1 MASACE
7 TDRDTDRTPSLI
19 SGRCIRFLV
28 LVLIGLSEQ
37 DVARRLGISAEMVRQ
52 IMNHR
57 MKDERRID
65 SDRGLTDV
73 GMDEISLKKR
83 HQLYATVLTDLKN
96 LEQPRTLTVAWGRDQ
111 TAGHPAVEGSLP
123 RGEEAWCGRRSREKK
138 KSACTKRACLR
149 RTQRPSTSQMW
160 AFRKR
165 LQDLS
170 DKGQI
175 KLSQLFDRIPD
186 RKLPDNSKICV
197 SR

>member
-1 MASACE
+1 MLWM
-7 TDRDTDRTPSLI
+7 T
-19 SGRCIRFLV
+19 
-28 LVLIGLSEQ
+28 IGLSEQ

-138 KSACTKRACLR
+138 RPACTKRACLR

-186 RKLPDNSKICV
+186 RKLPDNSKNCV

>member
-1 MASACE
+1 M
-7 TDRDTDRTPSLI
+7 T
-19 SGRCIRFLV
+19 
-28 LVLIGLSEQ
+28 IGLSEQ
-37 DVARRLGISAEMVRQ
+37 EVGRRLGISAEMVRQ

-138 KSACTKRACLR
+138 GPRVPKGPACEGHKGLPHHRCGPFENAYRTFPTRDRLNFRNWSIGSLTGSCQT
-149 RTQRPSTSQMW
+149 TQRF
-160 AFRKR
+160 A
-165 LQDLS
+165 
-170 DKGQI
+170 
-175 KLSQLFDRIPD
+175 
-186 RKLPDNSKICV
+186 
-197 SR
+197 

>member
-28 LVLIGLSEQ
+28 LVLIRLSEQ
-37 DVARRLGISAEMVRQ
+37 EVTRRLGISAEMVRQ

-96 LEQPRTLTVAWGRDQ
+96 LEQPRTLTVA
-111 TAGHPAVEGSLP
+111 
-123 RGEEAWCGRRSREKK
+123 
-138 KSACTKRACLR
+138 
-149 RTQRPSTSQMW
+149 
-160 AFRKR
+160 
-165 LQDLS
+165 
-170 DKGQI
+170 
-175 KLSQLFDRIPD
+175 
-186 RKLPDNSKICV
+186 
-197 SR
+197 